1 MTKRIMSLALALIM
15 IMACACGAFAETVE
29 IPVCEYTSEM
39 NTYTYWEPEWPIVK
53 EGEKLTVTV
62 ASAVRSDS
70 YKVPEE
76 TWFWVWSELATGID
90 FDVRQITYEA
100 REEQKN
106 LMFASDN
113 LPDVLLAMSLST
125 GDIMRYGVA
134 EGQLLDLAPYIT
146 EETMPYLYQ
155 WFEKYPV
162 MKATA
167 TTPDGAIYSLPFTNL
182 NSDYIGSQE
191 TNSYNQDWL
200 REVYP
205 ELPAQHTTREE
216 FYAWSEA
223 AGKVLPKTV
232 DEFVE
237 LLRAFKKNHPDSTPL
252 AGVADENNPLSYIL
266 NAYGFLTESN
276 NDYGAQ
282 VAIKD
287 GEVVLPALHEDF
299 FPFLQT
305 VKTLYDEGLI
315 ASDFFTADKLLV
327 DSQIMDN
334 KSGVI
339 AAGSIYGRLPL
350 PEDYHKWDALWP
362 LTSEYSETMQVKES
376 SRYNVGGA
384 CLSAKLEGQDEK
396 IKAILNYLDFFY
408 SELGCYY
415 LWCGP
420 INGSPDTLG
429 MVRGF
434 FYDLEKG
441 AKVFPDVISGEYE
454 NSIKFVCGIGF
465 GNSSA
470 FGNRSHSITDEKY
483 STMMILL
490 QHLQGVPDEEIN
502 FVALAYDHGDNYGR
516 MCSEVR
522 VLPSVVEGYPK
533 IVYYSED
540 DQETIDEVILML
552 DPYIESEVAKFIT
565 GATELTEENFK
576 KFVDGA
582 EVYGASDLIEIYQ
595 AAWEAYK
602 AAL

>member
-1 MTKRIMSLALALIM
+1 
-15 IMACACGAFAETVE
+15 
-29 IPVCEYTSEM
+29 
-39 NTYTYWEPEWPIVK
+39 
-53 EGEKLTVTV
+53 
-62 ASAVRSDS
+62 
-70 YKVPEE
+70 
-76 TWFWVWSELATGID
+76 
-90 FDVRQITYEA
+90 
-100 REEQKN
+100 
-106 LMFASDN
+106 
-113 LPDVLLAMSLST
+113 
-125 GDIMRYGVA
+125 
-134 EGQLLDLAPYIT
+134 
-146 EETMPYLYQ
+146 
-155 WFEKYPV
+155 
-162 MKATA
+162 
-167 TTPDGAIYSLPFTNL
+167 
-182 NSDYIGSQE
+182 
-191 TNSYNQDWL
+191 
-200 REVYP
+200 
-205 ELPAQHTTREE
+205 
-216 FYAWSEA
+216 
-223 AGKVLPKTV
+223 
-232 DEFVE
+232 
-237 LLRAFKKNHPDSTPL
+237 
-252 AGVADENNPLSYIL
+252 
-266 NAYGFLTESN
+266 
-276 NDYGAQ
+276 
-282 VAIKD
+282 
-287 GEVVLPALHEDF
+287 
-299 FPFLQT
+299 
-305 VKTLYDEGLI
+305 
-315 ASDFFTADKLLV
+315 
-327 DSQIMDN
+327 MDN
-334 KSGVI
+334 KSAVVD
-339 AAGSIYGRLPL
+339 SCSPYGWLPL

-362 LTSEYSETMQVKES
+362 LTSEYNETMQVKES

-483 STMMILL
+483 STMMIML

-502 FVALAYDHGDNYGR
+502 FVALAYNHGDNYGR

-522 VLPSVVEGYPK
+522 VLPYVVDGYPQ

-540 DQETIDEVILML
+540 DQETIDEVVLML
-552 DPYIESEVAKFIT
+552 EPYIESEVAKFIT